1 MICPV
6 CKDAMLVVEYHNV
19 ELDYCNSCRG
29 VWLDEAELEL
39 LLESHSF
46 EEAKELLDG
55 ILESGEAV
63 SSEKKRACPIC
74 GHKMK
79 KTAIGEEP
87 GILID
92 ICKDE
97 HGLWFD
103 GGEVN
108 QLIRHLAGKHLSGD
122 DSRERVLSFLEEVFE
137 APEQTAEG
145 GRADSGEDSK
155 GGSV

>member
-6 CKDAMLVVEYHNV
+6 CDEAMLVVEYHKV
-19 ELDYCNSCRG
+19 ELDYCNSCKG
-29 VWLDEAELEL
+29 VWLDAAELEL

-46 EEAKELLDG
+46 EEAKALLDG
-55 ILESGEAV
+55 ILESREAV
-63 SSEKKRACPIC
+63 SSEKKRGCPIC

-92 ICKDE
+92 ICRDE

-103 GGEVN
+103 GGEVS
-108 QLIRHLAGKHLSGD
+108 QLLKHLTGKHLSRH
-122 DSRERVLSFLEEVFE
+122 DSKEQVLSFLEEVFE

-145 GRADSGEDSK
+145 
-155 GGSV
+155 